1 MFHELARHLQTR
13 RLIAG
18 DSISLDQDKNFY
30 CVIDGLVQV
39 HTRNGDVNQDDEG
52 WGGSSTKG
60 YQLLNEVGSGGTL
73 SSLFT
78 ILSLF
83 TEDVRISWQD
93 EVRTEPGPDID
104 APPSVRTRP
113 HRSDSDVSSIALE
126 NPNHN
131 SPSPSSATSRRN
143 SISSSGSTV
152 HGDESA
158 AFSPGGRGR
167 RPYSRVSTSTAYT
180 ATQNHCHSDHGTVA
194 VAVEDATLAVIP
206 AEAFRRLT
214 KKFPKASAHIV
225 QGESNSV
232 QHAPTQTLI

>member
-1 MFHELARHLQTR
+1 M
-13 RLIAG
+13 
-18 DSISLDQDKNFY
+18 
-30 CVIDGLVQV
+30 
-39 HTRNGDVNQDDEG
+39 HTRNGDVHQDDES
-52 WGGSSTKG
+52 WGDSGTKG

-93 EVRTEPGPDID
+93 EVQSEPGPDIE
-104 APPSVRTRP
+104 AEPTVRTRP

-126 NPNHN
+126 NADRI
-131 SPSPSSATSRRN
+131 SSSTAASRRN

-152 HGDESA
+152 HGDELV

-167 RPYSRVSTSTAYT
+167 RPYSRMSTSTAYT
-180 ATQNHCHSDHGTVA
+180 ATQNHHHSDHGTVA

-225 QGESNSV
+225 QGESCSS
-232 QHAPTQTLI
+232 QCAPSCTDQFARKSHINEVFSSHYTCST